1 MLLLHCRVSSSLV
14 EMICLVTILNH
25 SPGVLLVAVH
35 NVRYVR
41 SRGGGLQV
49 LVEASSSSDGFRWS
63 RVIIPPSRSVHRS
76 ETIHHQCCCYQSQ
89 IEHTIQMINPKSPP
103 DKRIPMPQSTVKCF
117 SFKKCAIWWNCV
129 SSMKDKL
136 SFFITSLWTS
146 VMQKYFWRIII
157 SPDACILYHCVLH
170 GVLTLKVWHLAKLCL
185 IVMTTSWQLS
195 VVHVLVERQWSV
207 ETIVPVVC
215 IIVTVVI
222 IHPHLLSSNIWCCVL
237 YTWE

>member
-41 SRGGGLQV
+41 GGGGGLQV

-63 RVIIPPSRSVHRS
+63 WIIIPASRSVHRS

-89 IEHTIQMINPKSPP
+89 IEHTIQMINHKSPL

-117 SFKKCAIWWNCV
+117 LLRNVQFDEIVYPQWKINY
-129 SSMKDKL
+129 L
-136 SFFITSLWTS
+136 FFITSLWTS
-146 VMQKYFWRIII
+146 VMQKYFWHIII

-170 GVLTLKVWHLAKLCL
+170 GVLTLKVWLLAKLCL

-222 IHPHLLSSNIWCCVL
+222 IHPHLLSPNIWCCVL

>member
-35 NVRYVR
+35 NVWYVR
-41 SRGGGLQV
+41 GWSGGLQV

-103 DKRIPMPQSTVKCF
+103 DKRIPMPQSTVQRRNVQF
-117 SFKKCAIWWNCV
+117 
-129 SSMKDKL
+129 DE
-136 SFFITSLWTS
+136 
-146 VMQKYFWRIII
+146 
-157 SPDACILYHCVLH
+157 
-170 GVLTLKVWHLAKLCL
+170 
-185 IVMTTSWQLS
+185 IVYPQ
-195 VVHVLVERQWSV
+195 
-207 ETIVPVVC
+207 
-215 IIVTVVI
+215 
-222 IHPHLLSSNIWCCVL
+222 
-237 YTWE
+237 